1 MNRLKKL
8 ALIISFSVFYNLNA
22 QQIVKKDTLSGT
34 VLTTTMDSKVSDL
47 MESLEESCSRQGQ
60 NDSDK
65 TSGGTSRILVPNRPL
80 TNAEICRKNPR
91 ILGYKIQVAVVKSN
105 EEANKIRTEFRKIF
119 PGLKVQL
126 DASLRPNYKILAGSY
141 FTKEDAK
148 SDLAQVRKTFES
160 ATTIQYQIFCVDA
173 K

>member
-1 MNRLKKL
+1 MNRLNKL
-8 ALIISFSVFYNLNA
+8 VLIISFSVFYNLNA

-34 VLTTTMDSKVSDL
+34 AITTTMDSKVSDL
-47 MESLEESCSRQGQ
+47 MESLEESCNRQSQ

-65 TSGGTSRILVPNRPL
+65 TSSGTPRILVPNRPL

-148 SDLAQVRKTFES
+148 SDLTQVRKTFES
-160 ATTIQYQIFCVDA
+160 ANTIQYQIFCVDA